1 MSGTVSRVPRPNETS
16 TPDPRRHRRDP
27 DGHRQEILAAAGAA
41 FAERGYQRATLRD
54 IASRAGVTHGS
65 VLRHFGSKEQL
76 FLAAVPGPRDLADVA
91 EGPLDTLAER
101 ITAAYLDRMEK
112 AGNSD
117 PFVALLRSAGGGDD
131 STATGLLLAM
141 QQSSEEV
148 YRRLLGPHSLIS
160 TVPFLASLLI
170 GVTFTRY
177 VARRGTLAEMS
188 TEQCRHYLQA
198 AVQALLDAAPQPA
211 PPNSPDTAALSSRS
225 APGR

>member
-1 MSGTVSRVPRPNETS
+1 VPRSNQTS
-16 TPDPRRHRRDP
+16 TSDPRRHRRDP
-27 DGHRQEILAAAGAA
+27 DKHRQEILAAAGAA
-41 FAERGYQRATLRD
+41 FTERGYQRATLRD

-65 VLRHFGSKEQL
+65 VLRHFGSKEEL
-76 FLAAVPGPRDLADVA
+76 FLAAMPGPRDLADVA

-101 ITAAYLDRMEK
+101 ITAAYLGRMQK

-117 PFVALLRSAGGGDD
+117 PFVALLRSAGGDD
-131 STATGLLLAM
+131 SAATGLLLAM

-148 YRRLLGPHSLIS
+148 YRRLLGPHSLVS

-177 VARRGTLAEMS
+177 VARRGTLADMS
-188 TEQCRHYLQA
+188 VEQCQHYLQA
-198 AVQALLDAAPQPA
+198 AVQALIDA
-211 PPNSPDTAALSSRS
+211 AALSSPC